1 MNYPYRISENH
12 ILKQLRENCPA
23 EYRINLRFGDCRI
36 EVAVSEKAID
46 QGLKAYFKPFADVPG
61 KADIRIS
68 VHETSPEQLKFFDEL
83 DFQIKEPDPGKS
95 KIKEEYAD
103 VEQYRI
109 VRKRLT
115 GMVFV
120 FGRDIHVVAGPCL
133 CNLNQVVNFIN
144 NRYIEWKLCRGCL
157 LGHAAGVMFK
167 GKGLALA
174 GFSGAGKSTL
184 ALHLMNRGAVF
195 VSNDRLMIEKN
206 GKGLL
211 MHGVAKLP
219 RINPGTALNN
229 PNLTDIVPTED
240 KARFSG
246 LSGEELWQLEH
257 KYDVPVDECF
267 GAERFVLSA
276 QMQGLVILN
285 WQRGEGEILV
295 REVDPSERQ
304 DLLPAF
310 MKSVGLFFSPDEK
323 CAMPEPTIKNYADY
337 LSLCSVMEITGMTDF
352 EAAADACV
360 SFLGK

>member
-1 MNYPYRISENH
+1 MNYPNH
-12 ILKQLRENCPA
+12 VVKQLRESFPA
-23 EYRINLRFGDCRI
+23 EHMLHLRFGDCRI
-36 EVAVSEKAID
+36 EVAANEKTVAE
-46 QGLKAYFKPFADVPG
+46 GLKAYFTPFTEVPG
-61 KADIRIS
+61 KADIQIS
-68 VHETSPEQLKFFDEL
+68 VHETSAEKLNFFDEAE
-83 DFQIKEPDPGKS
+83 FSVKAPDPGKS

-103 VEQYRI
+103 FAPYRI
-109 VRKRLT
+109 VKKRLT

-120 FGRDIHVVAGPCL
+120 FGRDIHLAVGPCL
-133 CNLNQVVNFIN
+133 SNLNQVVNFIN

-157 LGHAAGVMFK
+157 LGHAAGVIFK

-206 GKGLL
+206 GTGLL

-229 PNLTDIVPTED
+229 PNLVGIVPPED

-246 LSGEELWQLEH
+246 LSGDELWQLEH
-257 KYDVPVDECF
+257 KYDVPLDSCF
-267 GAERFVLSA
+267 GPERFVLSA

-285 WQRGEGEILV
+285 WQRGEGDIIAREIY
-295 REVDPSERQ
+295 PSERQ

-310 MKSVGLFFSPDEK
+310 MKSVGLFFLPDEE
-323 CAMPEPTIKNYADY
+323 CLMPEPTVKNYADY
-337 LSLCSVMEITGMTDF
+337 LSLCRVMEISGHTDF
-352 EAAADACV
+352 EKAADACI
-360 SFLGK
+360 SFLK